1 MDNDNPFLNLLEKST
16 DDELFEIIENP
27 DDSDKLLF
35 EVAVSIARKRELISE
50 FQATG
55 LLEGDSTV
63 MDYNPNNLEV
73 QDIPY
78 NEVNK
83 PKKDIIPRDVKFKR
97 YGVYLIVIGF
107 LGLYLT
113 IQVASWH
120 FQLFNYID
128 YTLAVIAI
136 IGGIAFI
143 IRGIRIKKG
152 MTNSNL

>member
-1 MDNDNPFLNLLEKST
+1 MDTDNPFLNLLEKST

-35 EVAVSIARKRELISE
+35 EAAVTIARKRELISE

-78 NEVNK
+78 NEVIK

-113 IQVASWH
+113 IQVASRH

-136 IGGIAFI
+136 IGGVAFI
-143 IRGIRIKKG
+143 IRGIIIKKRY
-152 MTNSNL
+152 NKYQ